1 MRRQFDLV
9 QIALYLMNQKGKKG
23 SHGGHGGHG
32 VAEDLLPIPV
42 KQIFSVYHPQI
53 ARKTEDKIE
62 KAEHTEYRIP
72 NSNSEPQ
79 TPNSKPNGERRTVN
93 SEQQTSVSS
102 VTSVR

>member
-23 SHGGHGGHG
+23 SHGGHG

-42 KQIFSVYHPQI
+42 KQMFSVYDPQI